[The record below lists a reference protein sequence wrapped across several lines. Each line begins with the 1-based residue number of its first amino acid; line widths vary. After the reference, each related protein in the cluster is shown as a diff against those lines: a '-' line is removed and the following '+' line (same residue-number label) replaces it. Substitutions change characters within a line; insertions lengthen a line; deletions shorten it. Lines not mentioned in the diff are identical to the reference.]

1 MNNKWESQM
10 RELTSSKDQKIEQ
23 ISAEMSRLNASLTS
37 KTNENANLNDIIKS
51 EKDIYNTTINTLKHN
66 LAEMEKEISR
76 TVQHSKQIESEFEE
90 KTQKLK
96 IQKQEIEQIL
106 ESTKSQLDN
115 KYKSDVENLI
125 GGHKNEVTDIRKE
138 FDKVLR
144 DLRGENESV
153 TERL

>member
-1 MNNKWESQM
+1 M

-66 LAEMEKEISR
+66 LTEMEKEISR

-90 KTQKLK
+90 KNSK
-96 IQKQEIEQIL
+96 
-106 ESTKSQLDN
+106 
-115 KYKSDVENLI
+115 VENP
-125 GGHKNEVTDIRKE
+125 KTRN
-138 FDKVLR
+138 
-144 DLRGENESV
+144 
-153 TERL
+153 